1 VKQPPKLS
9 QKITPNAAQRAAELQ
24 AVDLPMAS
32 DVDLYKVSSPRIFLV
47 RMLIF
52 LILAGFIA
60 FILQKQI
67 ITAFMANPGLNGLIV
82 FVLAF
87 GILLA
92 LRQVVRLF
100 REVRWVNA
108 LARGE
113 ADHVKAPILLAPM
126 AVLLADR
133 PPGSMISTLT
143 LRAIL
148 DSIGTRLDEA
158 REVSRYLTGLLIF
171 LGLLGTF
178 WGLIATVGS
187 LSTVI
192 KSMQIG
198 NDAGVMF
205 DDLKNGLASPLAGM
219 GISFTASL
227 FGLAGSLILGFLDL
241 QAGQAQNRFYNEI
254 EESLTA
260 STSDTLLE
268 GGRSLEGLPRD
279 VRAALEKIAATG
291 DQSHARAN
299 SIAIANLADG
309 IQSLV
314 QHMRSEQQMIRDWV
328 ESQAD
333 QGKELKAILKR
344 LASEPER
351 R

>member
-1 VKQPPKLS
+1 VGHAQP
-9 QKITPNAAQRAAELQ
+9 Q
-24 AVDLPMAS
+24 AVERDMAT
-32 DVDLYKVSSPRIFLV
+32 DVDPYKLSSPRIFLV
-47 RMLIF
+47 RMLLF

-67 ITAFMANPGLNGLIV
+67 VSAFMANPGLNGLIV
-82 FVLAF
+82 FVLGF

-108 LARGE
+108 LPRGE
-113 ADHVKAPILLAPM
+113 SEQVKPPILLAPM

-133 PPGSMISTLT
+133 PPGAMISTIT

-148 DSIGTRLDEA
+148 DSIGSRLDEA
-158 REVSRYLTGLLIF
+158 RDVSRYLTGLLIF

-178 WGLIATVGS
+178 WGLITTVGS
-187 LSTVI
+187 LSSVI
-192 KSMQIG
+192 KSMQVG
-198 NDAGVMF
+198 ADAAVMF
-205 DDLKNGLASPLAGM
+205 DDLKNGLAAPLAGM

-241 QAGQAQNRFYNEI
+241 QAGQAQNRFYNEL
-254 EESLTA
+254 EENLTA
-260 STSDTLLE
+260 STTDTLLE
-268 GGRSLEGLPRD
+268 GGVRNLEALPRD
-279 VRAALEKIAATG
+279 VRAALDKIASTG
-291 DQSHARAN
+291 DQSHARAT

-314 QHMRSEQQMIRDWV
+314 QHMRSEQQLIRDWV

-333 QGKELKAILKR
+333 QSKELKAVLKR
-344 LASEPER
+344 LAAEAER